1 VAALREA
8 RPPRLAAAVAPLPAV
23 AAVARVAVVVT
34 VRSTAGAAAMN
45 PMHQRHSE
53 GGADAFP
60 GAMRALVL
68 AAAIGLPA
76 LAQAQAPFATPEQAT
91 EALIEAVAV
100 NDPGRLPHL
109 LGKDWR
115 QVLPLEDIAAEDRY
129 LFLEKAH
136 QSRVVEVKDGRAE
149 LTIGSDPWT
158 MPIPLEKGA
167 DGQWRFD
174 PIGAKEE
181 IRARRIGANER
192 AAIQA
197 VLAYVDAQK
206 EYASAD
212 RNGDGL
218 LEYAQKLNSSPGKRD
233 GLIWSPSL
241 GDESPLGEAYLPARP
256 GEGYHG
262 YRYRILK
269 GQGPK
274 AKGGAR
280 SYLIGKRMVSG
291 FALIAWPVSYGTT
304 GVMSFIVNQ
313 DGAVFERDLGPRTQA
328 ISAGIRLFEPDD
340 SWQPVK
346 P

>member
-1 VAALREA
+1 
-8 RPPRLAAAVAPLPAV
+8 
-23 AAVARVAVVVT
+23 
-34 VRSTAGAAAMN
+34 MN
-45 PMHQRHSE
+45 PMHQGHTTAGR
-53 GGADAFP
+53 ADALP
-60 GAMRALVL
+60 LAVRALALV
-68 AAAIGLPA
+68 AAIGLPA

-91 EALIEAVAV
+91 DALIEAVAV

-136 QSRVVEVKDGRAE
+136 QSRVVEVKGDRAE
-149 LTIGSDPWT
+149 LTVGSDPWT
-158 MPIPLEKGA
+158 MPIPLAKGA
-167 DGQWRFD
+167 DGRWRFD
-174 PIGAKEE
+174 PVAAKEE
-181 IRARRIGANER
+181 IRERRIGANER

-197 VLAYVDAQK
+197 ALAYVDAQR
-206 EYASAD
+206 EYAGAD

-233 GLIWSPSL
+233 GLIWSSSL
-241 GDESPLGEAYLPARP
+241 GDESPLGEAYLPSRP

-262 YRYRILK
+262 YRYRILTA
-269 GQGPK
+269 QGPK

-291 FALIAWPVSYGTT
+291 YALIAWPVRYGTT

-313 DGAVFERDLGPRTQA
+313 DGQVFERDLGPRTHA
-328 ISAGIRLFEPDD
+328 IVGGIRRFDPDD
-340 SWQPVK
+340 SWHPAT